1 MASHIIQHFLNN
13 SKKFAGKEVFWYKDQ
28 SNHYQSI
35 TWDSLKETVD
45 KVVSA
50 FHVLGL
56 EKGSIVGIFSQNKA
70 EWLTTDLGIMA
81 LGGVTV
87 PFYAT
92 SLAPQLNYIISET
105 QMKVLFV
112 GNEEQLKLALSLMN
126 GDFPLE
132 KVICFEETN
141 IRDPRVLNFSEFLQ
155 LPQEKRISIKAED
168 RMAEYSKD
176 DLATIIYTSGTTG
189 EPKGVMLKQQS
200 FLHCFRIHDQRLDV
214 RTSDISLCFLPL
226 SHVFERMWSHYL
238 LYKGA
243 VNVFLEN
250 PREVI
255 ETLPKVKPTVM
266 CAVPRFFEKTF
277 DGIQVET
284 KKWSPVKTKIF
295 NWSVKQGYKTLPY
308 KSANQGLPAG
318 LSLKVA
324 IANKL
329 VLGKLRS
336 IFGGDIRYMP
346 CAGAAISTDIL
357 KFFHAIGLFVN
368 FGYGATETT
377 ATVSCF
383 RDDKYFFGTCGTV
396 MPGIEVKIGENSE
409 ILVKGDTVFEG
420 YYKKEDQ
427 TAEVLKDGW
436 FYTGDEGYLD
446 ENNNL
451 IMVDRIKDLMKTS
464 VGKYVSPQ
472 KIEMVLS
479 QDALVEQLIVVGDN
493 RQYVS
498 ALIVPAMDNLKQ
510 LAREHN
516 ISFQD
521 DKDLV
526 NSEIINEIIRK
537 RFENL
542 QKDLMPHEKVVK
554 FVLLPE
560 LFSVESGT
568 MTNTLKLRRSSIE
581 KMYKDVV
588 EKLYKI

>member
-1 MASHIIQHFLNN
+1 MGSHIIQHFLNN
-13 SKKFAGKEVFWYKDQ
+13 SKKFAGKEVFRYKDQ
-28 SNHYQSI
+28 LNQYQSI

-81 LGGVTV
+81 LGGIAV

-92 SLAPQLNYIISET
+92 SSASQLKYIINET
-105 QMKVLFV
+105 RMKVLFV
-112 GNEEQLKLALSLMN
+112 GNEDQLKLTLELMN
-126 GDFPLE
+126 EGFPLE

-141 IRDPRVLNFSEFLQ
+141 IKDQRVISFPDFLQ
-155 LPQEKRISIKAED
+155 MPLEKGISIKAED
-168 RMAEYSKD
+168 RVSEYSEE

-189 EPKGVMLKQQS
+189 EPKGVMLLQKS
-200 FLHCFRIHDQRLDV
+200 FLHCFHIHDQRLDV
-214 RTSDISLCFLPL
+214 RSSDVSLCFLPL

-243 VNVFLEN
+243 VNVFLDN

-255 ETLPKVKPTVM
+255 ETLPRVKPTVM
-266 CAVPRFFEKTF
+266 CAVPRFFEKTY
-277 DGIQVET
+277 DGIQAET
-284 KKWSPVKTKIF
+284 KKWSPIKTKIF
-295 NWSVKQGYKTLPY
+295 NWSVKQGFKTLPY
-308 KSANQGLPAG
+308 KSVNKNLPVGLAF
-318 LSLKVA
+318 KVA
-324 IANKL
+324 IADKL
-329 VLGKLRS
+329 VLSKLRS
-336 IFGGDIRYMP
+336 IFGGSIRYMP

-357 KFFHAIGLFVN
+357 KFFHAIGLFIN

-383 RDDKYFFGTCGTV
+383 RDDKYTFGTCGTV

-409 ILVKGDTVFEG
+409 ILVKGNTVFSG

-446 ENNNL
+446 ENNSL

-472 KIEMVLS
+472 KLEMILS

-521 DKDLV
+521 EKDLV
-526 NSEIINEIIRK
+526 NSEMINDILRK

-542 QKDLMPHEKVVK
+542 QTDLMPHEKVVK

-560 LFSVESGT
+560 PFSIEAGT

-581 KMYKDVV
+581 KIYKHLVD
-588 EKLYKI
+588 KLYES

>member
-1 MASHIIQHFLNN
+1 MGSHIIQHFLNN
-13 SKKFAGKEVFWYKDQ
+13 SKKFAGKEVFRYKDHLNQ
-28 SNHYQSI
+28 YQSI

-50 FHVLGL
+50 FHILGL
-56 EKGSIVGIFSQNKA
+56 EKGSIIGIFSQNKA

-81 LGGVTV
+81 LDGVTV

-92 SLAPQLNYIISET
+92 SSASQLSYIINET

-112 GNEEQLKLALSLMN
+112 GNEEQLKLTLKLMTD
-126 GDFPLE
+126 DFPLE
-132 KVICFEETN
+132 KVICFEETS
-141 IRDPRVLNFSEFLQ
+141 IKDPRVMSFAEFLQ
-155 LPQEKRISIKAED
+155 MPGEKGISIKAED
-168 RMAEYSKD
+168 RVEEYSEN

-189 EPKGVMLKQQS
+189 EPKGVMLLQKS
-200 FLHCFRIHDQRLDV
+200 FLHCFHIHDQRLDV
-214 RTSDISLCFLPL
+214 RTSDVSLCFLPL

-243 VNVFLEN
+243 VNVFLDN

-255 ETLPKVKPTVM
+255 DTLPKVKPTVM
-266 CAVPRFFEKTF
+266 CAVPRFFEKTY
-277 DGIQVET
+277 DGIQAET

-295 NWSVKQGYKTLPY
+295 NWSVKQGHKTLPY
-308 KSANQGLPAG
+308 KSANKSLPVG

-324 IANKL
+324 IADKL
-329 VLGKLRS
+329 VLSKLRS
-336 IFGGDIRYMP
+336 IFGGSIRYTP

-383 RDDKYFFGTCGTV
+383 RDDTYTFGTCGTV
-396 MPGIEVKIGENSE
+396 MPGIEVRIGENSE

-446 ENNNL
+446 ENNSL

-472 KIEMVLS
+472 KLEMILS

-521 DKDLV
+521 EKELV
-526 NSEIINEIIRK
+526 NSEMINDIIRK

-542 QKDLMPHEKVVK
+542 QTDLMPHEKVVK

-560 LFSVESGT
+560 PFSIEAGT

-581 KMYKDVV
+581 KMYKHLVD
-588 EKLYKI
+588 KLYES